1 MKQLCAKSADDL
13 KIEVELQTILDPCPV
28 CSGQMNVFQAK
39 YNAKI
44 NIYSS
49 GAEKTQILEN
59 LYPKLKIKKP

>member
-1 MKQLCAKSADDL
+1 MENLGAKSANDL
-13 KIEVELQTILDPCPV
+13 KIEVELQTILDPCHV

-49 GAEKTQILEN
+49 GADNTQILEK